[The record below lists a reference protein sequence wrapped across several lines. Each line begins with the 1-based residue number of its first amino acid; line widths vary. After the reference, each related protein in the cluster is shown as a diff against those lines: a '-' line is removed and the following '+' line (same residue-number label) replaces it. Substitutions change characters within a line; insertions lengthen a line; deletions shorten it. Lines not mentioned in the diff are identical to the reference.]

1 MTIDRSTAALV
12 ADAQGGDRAAF
23 DELVSRYRD
32 RLSRQIRSRLGE
44 RVGSRVEID
53 DILQETVS
61 RAFEAVGKFR
71 WQGEESFYRWL
82 GSIAEHLIWNVSQ
95 KKSLDRLELKTDVP
109 ARDATP
115 SREARRSE
123 RFDRLEE
130 AINRLN
136 PDQREALKL
145 ARLEGVKV
153 REIAVRMNRST
164 KAVYA
169 LLSRALD
176 ELKESFGDTESL
188 HLPDRILEVKERADE
203 E

>member
-1 MTIDRSTAALV
+1 MTIDKSTAAL
-12 ADAQGGDRAAF
+12 
-23 DELVSRYRD
+23 
-32 RLSRQIRSRLGE
+32 
-44 RVGSRVEID
+44 
-53 DILQETVS
+53 
-61 RAFEAVGKFR
+61 
-71 WQGEESFYRWL
+71 
-82 GSIAEHLIWNVSQ
+82 VSQ
-95 KKSLDRLELKTDVP
+95 KKSLDRLQLTTDVP

-115 SREARRSE
+115 SKEVRRNE

-130 AINRLN
+130 AINRLS

-169 LLSRALD
+169 LLSRALV

-188 HLPDRILEVKERADE
+188 HLPDRILEVKETGDE